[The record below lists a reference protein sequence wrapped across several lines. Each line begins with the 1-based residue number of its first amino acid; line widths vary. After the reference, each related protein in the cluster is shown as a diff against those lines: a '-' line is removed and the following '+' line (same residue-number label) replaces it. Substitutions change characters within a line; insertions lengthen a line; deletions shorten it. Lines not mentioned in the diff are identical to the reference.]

1 MCGIAGLTYVKL
13 FVDYLDAVE
22 PLGDDE
28 RGRLFTALMK
38 YARTGEAPQLGGNE
52 RFLFP
57 MMRAQVDRDKAE
69 LEALSKGRSEA
80 GKKGAEAKASKAK
93 QMKQKLAKPS
103 KPSKDKDEDKDKDK
117 DTSPPIPPAGGQ
129 DGGDDGDEGF
139 RGFWQAYPRR
149 VGKGEAMAEWA
160 RLRPDGAL
168 QAAVL
173 AAVAQHKGSAQW
185 AQEGGRYI
193 PAPARWLRERRWEDE
208 LPPATHS
215 PSYDIGQLEELSVF
229 SLPENL

>member
-1 MCGIAGLTYVKL
+1 MKL

-22 PLGDDE
+22 PLGDAE

-69 LEALSKGRSEA
+69 YQGFCEKQAEK
-80 GKKGAEAKASKAK
+80 GKKGGRPKSPKTPRAPEKATGFFKT
-93 QMKQKLAKPS
+93 QKSQDKE
-103 KPSKDKDEDKDKDK
+103 KDKDEDK

-129 DGGDDGDEGF
+129 DGGDDGDDGF
-139 RGFWQAYPRR
+139 RGFWQAYPRKA
-149 VGKGEAMAEWA
+149 GKGEAMAEWA

-215 PSYDIGQLEELSVF
+215 PSYDIGQLERDSFFL
-229 SLPENL
+229 LPENL